1 MKCPQLLLWPVSM
14 LSWVMFMSPAVL
26 ASISTPIKADI
37 PTPESKL
44 KTSEDHHSIQHS
56 PAPNIAQ
63 ILEAEGPSS
72 GVTSVTDIEVVA
84 VEPEP
89 ESISTTSDV
98 TGETPDRSS
107 SLDAAAAAV
116 TPVTDA
122 DALTVVELVEPGT
135 GNAWLP
141 AQSASA
147 LINSDTNV
155 AQAAPVRQSTS
166 GWYVALAPEVV
177 FGYDIDLDGEDI
189 TIPVIPA
196 PGLPSIGNATV
207 PVDISI
213 DTDTG
218 FGINGAVGYRFDNIR
233 AEFEIGYNNNSV
245 DSITVNDVDTSVD
258 GDIDNWKFLL
268 NGYYDFPTNSR
279 FSPYLG
285 GGIGVAILSAN
296 DLSATI
302 PNFGEVDIDDSG
314 ASFIFQFKAGA
325 GYDITETL
333 NAFLGYRLMG
343 IPGQS
348 FEVLDTDIDAD
359 TLFIHSLQLGV
370 RYEF

>member
-1 MKCPQLLLWPVSM
+1 MKYPQLFLLPFAA
-14 LSWVMFMSPAVL
+14 LSWTVVMTPEAQASVSTLVKSDIQKTESKLTSAGANYSIPRSPAVNISQTL
-26 ASISTPIKADI
+26 GTEGSSSHSTTVADTEAISLETESASTPV
-37 PTPESKL
+37 
-44 KTSEDHHSIQHS
+44 TSEGI
-56 PAPNIAQ
+56 PVTPVGAVN
-63 ILEAEGPSS
+63 LE
-72 GVTSVTDIEVVA
+72 
-84 VEPEP
+84 
-89 ESISTTSDV
+89 
-98 TGETPDRSS
+98 
-107 SLDAAAAAV
+107 AAAAAV

-122 DALTVVELVEPGT
+122 DTLTVVELVEPGT

-147 LINSDTNV
+147 LTNGDMNL

-177 FGYDIDLDGEDI
+177 FGYDIDLDGDDV
-189 TIPVIPA
+189 TIPVVPA
-196 PGLPSIGNATV
+196 PGLPPIGTATV
-207 PVDISI
+207 PVDVSI

-218 FGINGAVGYRFDNIR
+218 FGINGAVGYRFDNVR
-233 AEFEIGYNNNSV
+233 AEFEVGYNNNSV

-258 GDIDNWKFLL
+258 GDIGNWKFLI

-296 DLSATI
+296 DVSATV
-302 PNFGEVDIDDSG
+302 PNLGEVDIDDSS
-314 ASFIFQFKAGA
+314 ASFLFQFKAGA

-348 FEVLDTDIDAD
+348 FEVLDADLDAD